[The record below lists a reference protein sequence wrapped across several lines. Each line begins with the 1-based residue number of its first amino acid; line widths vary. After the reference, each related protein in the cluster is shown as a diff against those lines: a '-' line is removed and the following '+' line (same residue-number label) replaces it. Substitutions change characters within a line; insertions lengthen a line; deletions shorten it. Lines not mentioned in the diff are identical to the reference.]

1 MQPVHCPRVKIC
13 CIKSP
18 DEARLAVSAGAS
30 ALGLVSHMPSGPGVI
45 DEPAI
50 TAIAAKVP
58 PPVAT
63 FLLTSLTDPEAIVAQ
78 HRRCRTSTIQ
88 LCDYQAHATYA
99 VLRER
104 LPGIRLVQVVHV
116 LDEADLARA
125 QELAPAVD
133 ALLLDSGNPT
143 LAVKKLGGTGC
154 VHNWALSRRIREAV
168 DVPVFLAGG
177 LSAANVA
184 AAVAEVAP
192 FGLDLCS
199 GVRTQDR
206 LDPEKLAAFFAA
218 LHRATGPSA

>member
-1 MQPVHCPRVKIC
+1 MEPSPVPRVKIC

-88 LCDYQAHATYA
+88 LCDYQAPSTSA

-125 QELAPAVD
+125 RALAPAVD

-184 AAVAEVAP
+184 AAIAEVAP

>member
-1 MQPVHCPRVKIC
+1 
-13 CIKSP
+13 
-18 DEARLAVSAGAS
+18 
-30 ALGLVSHMPSGPGVI
+30 
-45 DEPAI
+45 
-50 TAIAAKVP
+50 
-58 PPVAT
+58 
-63 FLLTSLTDPEAIVAQ
+63 
-78 HRRCRTSTIQ
+78 
-88 LCDYQAHATYA
+88 
-99 VLRER
+99 
-104 LPGIRLVQVVHV
+104 
-116 LDEADLARA
+116 
-125 QELAPAVD
+125 
-133 ALLLDSGNPT
+133 
-143 LAVKKLGGTGC
+143 